1 MIQFLRGYGGDLD
14 DAIDAILNKFSSC
27 IESGDNCE

>member
-1 MIQFLRGYGGDLD
+1 MIQFLRGYGSDLD
-14 DAIDAILNKFSSC
+14 VIDAILNKFSSC